1 MPALME
7 PALKQRLLGAVVLIA
22 LAIIFVPML
31 FSGSAP
37 KQESVTTSMEIP
49 PLPTR
54 EFETRVLSVDAVRKD
69 AANEAAQQVQR
80 PEPVATVD
88 TKVPPRVEAIPDAT
102 PTAAKSAVEAPPVV
116 KTEAEPALPAN
127 AAQVEAGKAA
137 NGQFLVHLGIY
148 ASSANA
154 NELVAQLKKKGF
166 SASSETV
173 EFQGKPA
180 QRVRV
185 GPFADRAEAEAARI
199 RIKQVRSDVPSS
211 VIGFAQ
217 DAKADAPASA
227 VAKTEAGGWA
237 VQLGALASEEDANT
251 LRGRLRAAG
260 FAGFVDKVN
269 ADNKTLWRVRAGPE
283 IERANA
289 EKLRDRIKDK
299 LKLDGLIVT
308 QP

>member
-1 MPALME
+1 ME

-37 KQESVTTSMEIP
+37 KQESVTTNMEIP

-54 EFETRVLSVDAVRKD
+54 EFETRVLSVDAARGD
-69 AANEAAQQVQR
+69 AAQTPAQTVQR
-80 PEPVATVD
+80 PESVATVD
-88 TKVPPRVEAIPDAT
+88 TKLPPRVEAIPDAT
-102 PTAAKSAVEAPPVV
+102 QTSVKTPVEAPSVSKP
-116 KTEAEPALPAN
+116 EAEPVVPPS

-148 ASSANA
+148 ASSGNA
-154 NELVAQLKKKGF
+154 NDLVAQLKKKGF
-166 SASSETV
+166 SAFAETV
-173 EFQGKPA
+173 DFKGKA
-180 QRVRV
+180 ALRVRV

-211 VIGFAQ
+211 VIGFAE
-217 DAKADAPASA
+217 DAKADAPATA
-227 VAKTEAGGWA
+227 IAKTEAGGWA

-269 ADNKTLWRVRAGPE
+269 SDNKTLWRVRAGPE
-283 IERANA
+283 IDRANA
-289 EKLRDRIKDK
+289 EKLRDRIKEK

>member
-1 MPALME
+1 ME

-37 KQESVTTSMEIP
+37 KQESVTTNMEIP

-54 EFETRVLSVDAVRKD
+54 EFETRVLSVDAARRD
-69 AANEAAQQVQR
+69 AAREPVQQAQA
-80 PEPVATVD
+80 PEPVAMVD
-88 TKVPPRVEAIPDAT
+88 TKVPPRVEASPDAT
-102 PTAAKSAVEAPPVV
+102 QTATKPPVETPPIPAAVAEPVAPPS
-116 KTEAEPALPAN
+116 
-127 AAQVEAGKAA
+127 AAQIEAGKAA

-148 ASSANA
+148 AASGNA
-154 NELVAQLKKKGF
+154 NDLVAQLKKKGF
-166 SASSETV
+166 PAFAEAV
-173 EFQGKPA
+173 DFKGKPA

-185 GPFADRAEAEAARI
+185 GPFTDRAEAEAARI

-211 VIGFAQ
+211 VIGFAE
-217 DAKADAPASA
+217 DATTDAPASA
-227 VAKTEAGGWA
+227 IAKTQAGGWA
-237 VQLGALASEEDANT
+237 VQLGALASEADANT

-299 LKLDGLIVT
+299 LKLDGLIVS